1 MTDWRAWHDE
11 YADPQSEL
19 SQRLAVVQLH
29 IRGWLDST
37 GPSPVTVV
45 SMCAGDGR
53 DLLEVVDGRHDGD
66 RVAATLVETDERN
79 VEHARA
85 HISRLGHHRIQVRR
99 RDAGNT
105 DAYAGAVP
113 ADLVLACGIFG
124 NIDDHDVRGT
134 IAALPQLCAQN
145 ATVVWTRTRKAP
157 DLTPRIRTWFA
168 EHDFEEIDFTAA
180 QEGLWSVGVHRF
192 HGQPAPLLA
201 DQELFTFTR

>member
-1 MTDWRAWHDE
+1 MTDWRAWHHE

-19 SQRLAVVQLH
+19 SQRLAVVQRH
-29 IRGWLDST
+29 IRSWLDST

-53 DLLEVVDGRHDGD
+53 DLLEVVDGRNDAD
-66 RVAATLVETDERN
+66 RVTATLVETDERN
-79 VEHARA
+79 VERARA
-85 HISRLGHHRIQVRR
+85 HISRLGLHRIRVRR

-134 IAALPQLCAQN
+134 IAALPQLCAEN

-168 EHDFEEIDFTAA
+168 EQDFEEIGFTAA